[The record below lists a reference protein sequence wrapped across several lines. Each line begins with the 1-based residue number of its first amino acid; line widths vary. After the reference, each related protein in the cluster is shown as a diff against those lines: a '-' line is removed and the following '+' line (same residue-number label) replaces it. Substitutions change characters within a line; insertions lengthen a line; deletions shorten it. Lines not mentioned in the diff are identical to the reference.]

1 MLNLVEQKDVD
12 PQNGKGKKAGT
23 RRFPPVLI
31 GLVGL
36 GVFLVLVGVLCLVVS
51 FLIVNKLK
59 IKQPT
64 MITAIAMQGTNAP
77 SPEKTPALDIGSTW
91 VSPKDSMVMIYVPAG
106 EFLMG
111 STEADIEKIL
121 AACSDCQ
128 REYLT
133 DELPQHKV
141 YLDAFWIDKT
151 EVTFGMYALCLAA
164 GACPPLA
171 ATSFDTRPY
180 NDSKYADYPVINLS
194 WDHADAYCKWAGE
207 RLPTEAEWEKAARGM
222 DGRTYP
228 WGEGIDCS
236 LANYQGKDGEDCVG
250 DTQPVGSYL
259 KGTSPY
265 GALDMSGNVLEFVAD
280 WYSATYY
287 ASSPAEN
294 PLGPSNG
301 TERMLRG
308 GDYDTND
315 WRVRVSLRAKEEPNL
330 AGTVYGFR
338 CALTRP

>member
-1 MLNLVEQKDVD
+1 MPDPVKQQDVV
-12 PQNGKGKKAGT
+12 PQNGKGKKIGT
-23 RRFPPVLI
+23 RWLPPVLI
-31 GLVGL
+31 VLVGL
-36 GVFLVLVGVLCLVVS
+36 GVLLVLVGVFCLVVG
-51 FLIVNKLK
+51 FLVSNNLK

-64 MITAIAMQGTNAP
+64 MITAIAMQGTNALL
-77 SPEKTPALDIGSTW
+77 PEETPALEIGSTW
-91 VSPKDSMVMIYVPAG
+91 VSPKDSMVMVYVPAG
-106 EFLMG
+106 KFLMG
-111 STEADIEKIL
+111 STEADIDKVL

-151 EVTFGMYALCLAA
+151 EVTFGMYALCMGA

-180 NDSKYADYPVINLS
+180 NDGKYADYPVINLS

-207 RLPTEAEWEKAARGM
+207 RLPTEAEWEKAARGTY
-222 DGRTYP
+222 GRTYP
-228 WGEGIDCS
+228 WGEEIDCS
-236 LANYQGKDGEDCVG
+236 LANYQGMDGDNCVG
-250 DTQPVGSYL
+250 DTQPVGSYP
-259 KGTSPY
+259 KGASPY

-294 PLGPSNG
+294 PFGPSSG
-301 TERMLRG
+301 TERVLRG

-315 WRVRVSLRAKEEPNL
+315 WRVRVALRAKVKPDL

-338 CALTRP
+338 CVLTRP